1 MKPTGSFM
9 YRRKS
14 MGEETWILKM
24 QEQKRP
30 RSHGLLLDA
39 TFVSLLL
46 TNKECKAN
54 PSPLENC

>member
-1 MKPTGSFM
+1 M